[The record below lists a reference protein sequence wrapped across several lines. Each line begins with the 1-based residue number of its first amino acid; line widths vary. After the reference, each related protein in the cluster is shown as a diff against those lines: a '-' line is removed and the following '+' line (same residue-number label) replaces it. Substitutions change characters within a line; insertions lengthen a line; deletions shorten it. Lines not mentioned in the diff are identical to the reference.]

1 MILKHLSFTNE
12 DFEEFD
18 SNEEAFIQMDLE
30 ENDNETWRRA
40 CFNLVRKLSN
50 IFPEKMSELTQDYMS
65 KFVDQFNSNR
75 KQHWEV
81 MIVGLNLLIASTV
94 ERYCYRFGA
103 SQISLN

>member
-1 MILKHLSFTNE
+1 
-12 DFEEFD
+12 
-18 SNEEAFIQMDLE
+18 
-30 ENDNETWRRA
+30 
-40 CFNLVRKLSN
+40 
-50 IFPEKMSELTQDYMS
+50 MSELTQDYMS